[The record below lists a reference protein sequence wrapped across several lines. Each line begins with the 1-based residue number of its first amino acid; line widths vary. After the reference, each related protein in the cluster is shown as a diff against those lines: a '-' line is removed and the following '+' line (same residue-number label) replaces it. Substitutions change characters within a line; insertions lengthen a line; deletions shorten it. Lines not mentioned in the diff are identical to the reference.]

1 MTQKRKKHIFLKI
14 LAALTILCAALLLL
28 GKYGLSVSRYDLSSD
43 RLPDAFD
50 GFRIV
55 QLSDLHGS
63 EFGRDNKRLV
73 RAVADENPDI
83 IVLTGDFIDENKDE
97 LPGMDTLVRQLVGIA
112 PVYFVSGNHDWASG
126 DIEALADTLNAAG
139 VTFLRNEYIT
149 LERGS
154 DSIILAGVEDPNGR
168 ADMMKP
174 DELIN
179 IINDEHPGSFII
191 LLAHRN
197 YWVEAYPDLQV
208 DIIMCGHA
216 HGGIVRIPG
225 IGGLIG
231 TNAELLPEYDAGVFA
246 SGRYRMVVS
255 RGLGNSVS
263 APRFMNTPEIVT
275 LILHT
280 K

>member
-50 GFRIV
+50 GFRLV

-97 LPGMDTLVRQLVGIA
+97 LPGVDTLVRQLVGIA

>member
-1 MTQKRKKHIFLKI
+1 MTRKRKKHIFIKM
-14 LAALTILCAALLLL
+14 LAALIILCAALLLL
-28 GKYGLSVSRYDLSSD
+28 GKYGLSVSRYELASD
-43 RLPDAFD
+43 RLPESFD

-63 EFGRDNKRLV
+63 EFGADNRRLV
-73 RAVADENPDI
+73 RAVAGENPDI
-83 IVLTGDFIDENKDE
+83 IVLTGDFIDEDKDE
-97 LPGMDTLVRQLVGIA
+97 LPEVDTLVRQLTGIA

-126 DIEALADTLNAAG
+126 GIEALADTLSSDG
-139 VTFLRNEYIT
+139 VTYLRNDYIT
-149 LERGS
+149 LNQGT

-174 DELIN
+174 DELVD
-179 IINDEHPGSFII
+179 IINNESPGSYIV

-197 YWVEAYPDLQV
+197 YWVEKYPDLQV

-216 HGGIVRIPG
+216 HGGIIRIPG

-231 TNAELLPEYDAGVFA
+231 TNAGLLPEYDAGVFT